1 VSFNS
6 LFISVCGHITNKCSL
21 LFGVLYWYV
30 WTVLLPQWGDYK
42 LEEEKEIL
50 ADGTSII
57 KLVPVYGS

>member
-1 VSFNS
+1 MWRRFS
-6 LFISVCGHITNKCSL
+6 LTDNRRI

-30 WTVLLPQWGDYK
+30 WTVVLPRKGGYH

-57 KLVPVYGS
+57 KLVRSYDI